1 MEITKNK
8 AHQDLFFFFNPTDLF
23 YLLIEEM
30 DDLIVLDCSCWME
43 SLSWYEVL
51 AGDLLEHALQ
61 LHKVGIE
68 TLKNRR

>member
-1 MEITKNK
+1 MTENK
-8 AHQDLFFFFNPTDLF
+8 YSSLINTS
-23 YLLIEEM
+23 LLKIIKVFRFSIR
-30 DDLIVLDCSCWME
+30 LASKSFLDCSCWME

-51 AGDLLEHALQ
+51 TSDLLEHALQ

>member
-1 MEITKNK
+1 
-8 AHQDLFFFFNPTDLF
+8 
-23 YLLIEEM
+23 M

-51 AGDLLEHALQ
+51 AGDLLEYALQ

-68 TLKNRR
+68 TLKKRSKRIKSLSRDVVMYLSKSI

>member
-1 MEITKNK
+1 
-8 AHQDLFFFFNPTDLF
+8 
-23 YLLIEEM
+23 M

-68 TLKNRR
+68 TLKNRSKRIKSLSRDVVVYLSKNI